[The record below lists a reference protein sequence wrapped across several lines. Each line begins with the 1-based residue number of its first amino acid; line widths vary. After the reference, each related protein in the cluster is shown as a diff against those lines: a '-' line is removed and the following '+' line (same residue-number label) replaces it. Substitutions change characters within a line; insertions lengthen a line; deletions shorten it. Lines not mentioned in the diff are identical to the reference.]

1 MSDMN
6 DGNVAEDV
14 SDEAVEEISDGAGA
28 GAADTSSDVSFE
40 EETDE
45 ILAALDRY
53 FVMDDDKEDDE
64 EDDDK
69 P

>member
-1 MSDMN
+1 MDYEVPDKSVKDK
-6 DGNVAEDV
+6 
-14 SDEAVEEISDGAGA
+14 
-28 GAADTSSDVSFE
+28 SFD

-53 FVMDDDKEDDE
+53 FVMDDKTADEE